1 MPTSVVSTPRQPACL
16 LGLRADTPA
25 LPTDF
30 DFMFHNSATPDLVW
44 RGGSPKGQPTY
55 LQGNEPFGLLGV
67 LAEGRLDGTLPG
79 ITLHCEIVDFAGQHR
94 SLKPVLDT
102 VVFDTDARTV
112 SLVWRVTLRREW
124 NIAVAGLHCGA
135 ALQHTFAA
143 ENASSEVAND

>member
-1 MPTSVVSTPRQPACL
+1 MSTPRQPACL

-124 NIAVAGLHCGA
+124 DVMAAVLHKGDA
-135 ALQHTFAA
+135 VQNSVNLGNVEQQAMKHTL
-143 ENASSEVAND
+143 